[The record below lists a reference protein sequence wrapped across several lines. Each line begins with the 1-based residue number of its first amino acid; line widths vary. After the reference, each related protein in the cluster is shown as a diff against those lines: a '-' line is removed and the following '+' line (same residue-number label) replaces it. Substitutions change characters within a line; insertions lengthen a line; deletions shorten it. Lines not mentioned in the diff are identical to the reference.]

1 MPIRGTLKHFHLVK
15 LLLRVKRLYGKL
27 AVFPT
32 LKNLQELVLVP
43 SRNRRNIVC
52 PEIKEK
58 KNEQCNFKKNHE
70 IAHISQNKL
79 ITNSKCQYAKFLPS
93 DFLLMFVSQNF
104 FFREKKISPLKNP
117 S

>member
-1 MPIRGTLKHFHLVK
+1 MMPIRGTLKHFHLVK

-58 KNEQCNFKKNHE
+58 KNEQCNFKKK
-70 IAHISQNKL
+70 S
-79 ITNSKCQYAKFLPS
+79 
-93 DFLLMFVSQNF
+93 
-104 FFREKKISPLKNP
+104 
-117 S
+117 